1 LDETLVHSSFK
12 PIDNPDIVQPVD
24 IDGRVQYVYVLKRPL
39 CEEFIQRMSKSYEIV
54 MFTAS
59 LSKYAEPLY
68 STLDKARITS
78 TLLYREHCTFYNGIF
93 VKDMAKLGRSL
104 NDVIII
110 DNSPSSYLFQP
121 ENSLPCTSWYDDKS
135 DRELNDL
142 VPILEKL
149 ATVKD
154 VRAYLP

>member
-1 LDETLVHSSFK
+1 
-12 PIDNPDIVQPVD
+12 
-24 IDGRVQYVYVLKRPL
+24 
-39 CEEFIQRMSKSYEIV
+39 MSHSYEIV

-68 STLDKARITS
+68 GKLDRQGVTA

-93 VKDMAKLGRSL
+93 VKDMARLGRPLS
-104 NDVIII
+104 DVIII

-121 ENSLPCTSWYDDKS
+121 ENALPCTSWYDDPS
-135 DRELNDL
+135 DRELNEL

-149 ATVKD
+149 AIVRD
-154 VRAYLP
+154 VRSFLPNIVEDNKVDFKKAKEVLNIGQLMNPEDDIQQLRINTVFTP